1 MLHLVYLIALA
12 QASLQSSARLNTL
25 SYLRRRFIA
34 CSRRQSVAC
43 CATQTEQLMSEAERF
58 AQEVDAESVAPLAAE
73 DIGPALELQQ
83 QLEHL
88 RKQVGLETEVQ
99 AVHISPCSPLNLVF
113 PQANELQGTID
124 SLYRETF
131 SGVEVEVSSRAS
143 TARTAATEQ
152 SPRERFDDL
161 TESRFALLGRQRVH
175 VLKV

>member
-1 MLHLVYLIALA
+1 M
-12 QASLQSSARLNTL
+12 
-25 SYLRRRFIA
+25 SYLRRRIIA
-34 CSRRQSVAC
+34 CSRRWSVAC
-43 CATQTEQLMSEAERF
+43 CATQTEQLISEAERF

-73 DIGPALELQQ
+73 DTGPTLELQQ

-88 RKQVGLETEVQ
+88 QKQVGQELVV
-99 AVHISPCSPLNLVF
+99 VHLSPCSPLISVF
-113 PQANELQGTID
+113 PQAAELQGKID

-131 SGVEVEVSSRAS
+131 LGIEVKVSSQAS

-175 VLKV
+175 VMKV